1 MMKLSLC
8 LVILSSLMGVNASHW
23 AFNTHCTGC
32 ASASHRHTNSRTA
45 QRCCATSLCKCL
57 HARACVFVWVCECV
71 CAPGGVVLRGE
82 MIVAL
87 THQLL
92 FHGCLV
98 KKLVDLISGSGGGC
112 ERYKAP
118 CRRVIGGISLSLYT
132 QLNIFHPSLIVKY
145 NSRSL
150 IRQIMQFSKREPAR
164 EVGGWQRG
172 RRDAIGL
179 K

>member
-1 MMKLSLC
+1 MLHTGPLILAALVVLLPHTDTQTAGRLC
-8 LVILSSLMGVNASHW
+8 VVVPHLYANVCV
-23 AFNTHCTGC
+23 
-32 ASASHRHTNSRTA
+32 
-45 QRCCATSLCKCL
+45 
-57 HARACVFVWVCECV
+57 HAHVHVWEWVCECA
-71 CAPGGVVLRGE
+71 CTPGGAVLRGG

-98 KKLVDLISGSGGGC
+98 KKLVDLISGGGGGC
-112 ERYKAP
+112 ERYKAS
-118 CRRVIGGISLSLYT
+118 CRCVIGGISLSLYT

-150 IRQIMQFSKREPAR
+150 IRQIMQFSKREPAH
-164 EVGGWQRG
+164 EVGGWRRG